1 MLAVLLGTT
10 SCSIL
15 TRFKDVPDA
24 TTLDPPSVAMEECQ
38 ETIKAQLG
46 DDVRNLAVQ
55 RGAQNELCRLK
66 HSILVDYIEKK
77 QAEKGKRRR

>member
-1 MLAVLLGTT
+1 MT

-24 TTLDPPSVAMEECQ
+24 TTLDPPSISLEECD
-38 ETIKAQLG
+38 ETIKAKPG
-46 DDVRNLAVQ
+46 DDARVLAVQ

-66 HSILVDYIEKK
+66 HSILIDYIEKK

>member
-1 MLAVLLGTT
+1 
-10 SCSIL
+10 
-15 TRFKDVPDA
+15 
-24 TTLDPPSVAMEECQ
+24 MEECQ

-66 HSILVDYIEKK
+66 HSILIDYIEKK